1 MKASFIDDIVVDKAL
16 EVAFSLAFSFAF
28 ALSFLIGHLKHSRTR
43 TTEMTRFNLRFFCVV
58 SKTRNHEKLIKFS
71 RQNDAGSRALVAYSI
86 EKISQS

>member
-1 MKASFIDDIVVDKAL
+1 MKASFIDDRVVDKAL

-28 ALSFLIGHLKHSRTR
+28 ELSFLIGHLKHSRTR

-86 EKISQS
+86 EKISRS

>member
-1 MKASFIDDIVVDKAL
+1 MKASFIDDIVVDKALEAGL

-58 SKTRNHEKLIKFS
+58 SKTRNPEKLIKFS
-71 RQNDAGSRALVAYSI
+71 
-86 EKISQS
+86 